1 MALLQRR
8 PKKLSPDHPLK
19 CHCKYILMTVAFLSL
34 YRKLFENLV
43 GMLIQYEDY
52 EEVVTG
58 VYDVLRIFI

>member
-1 MALLQRR
+1 
-8 PKKLSPDHPLK
+8 
-19 CHCKYILMTVAFLSL
+19 MTVAFLFL
-34 YRKLFENLV
+34 FRKLFETLV